1 MTTRLL
7 PLTLAALLLAP
18 LAHAQKDDHAHH
30 RRAESVPHRADDAPT
45 GLSPD
50 DVTGLLEGAGMG
62 LARPAELHSYPGPMH
77 VLELADALDLTPE
90 QRATAERLMHEVK
103 GEARVLGAQIVER
116 ERHLDQLFADG
127 EATAEMV
134 DRTTAHIAVANGQLR
149 AAHLRAHV
157 AMRDALTPEQIAE
170 YDRLRG
176 HAPPKEGPRTTE

>member
-1 MTTRLL
+1 MTYRLTT
-7 PLTLAALLLAP
+7 LTLAALLLSP

-30 RRAESVPHRADDAPT
+30 RRADSLPHRAGDTPT

-50 DVTGLLEGAGMG
+50 DVNGLLEGAGMG

-77 VLELADALDLTPE
+77 VLELADELALSPE

-127 EATAEMV
+127 EATPEMV
-134 DRTTAHIAVANGQLR
+134 DRITSHIAVANGQLR

-157 AMRDALTPEQIAE
+157 AMRDALTPEQIAT

-176 HAPPKEGPRTTE
+176 HADH